1 MGNLEYYKIK
11 YIINNTKKKG
21 INKLN
26 INININKDGISDQDI
41 DKILDVLEGINYE
54 DILSLCDGDEM
65 QFNKGLISIKIED
78 NKDYKPMVITH
89 RNN

>member
-1 MGNLEYYKIK
+1 M
-11 YIINNTKKKG
+11 
-21 INKLN
+21 N
-26 INININKDGISDQDI
+26 INININKNGISDQDI

-65 QFNKGLISIKIED
+65 QFNKGLISVKIQD
-78 NKDYKPMVITH
+78 NKDYKPMVINY

>member
-1 MGNLEYYKIK
+1 MNIK
-11 YIINNTKKKG
+11 
-21 INKLN
+21 
-26 INININKDGISDQDI
+26 ININKDGISDQDI

>member
-1 MGNLEYYKIK
+1 M
-11 YIINNTKKKG
+11 
-21 INKLN
+21 N
-26 INININKDGISDQDI
+26 INININKNGISDQDI

-54 DILSLCDGDEM
+54 DILSLCDGNEM

-78 NKDYKPMVITH
+78 NKNYKPMVITH

>member
-1 MGNLEYYKIK
+1 M
-11 YIINNTKKKG
+11 
-21 INKLN
+21 N

>member
-1 MGNLEYYKIK
+1 M
-11 YIINNTKKKG
+11 
-21 INKLN
+21 N
-26 INININKDGISDQDI
+26 INININKNGISDQDI
-41 DKILDVLEGINYE
+41 DKILDVFEDINYE

-65 QFNKGLISIKIED
+65 QFHKGLISIKIED

>member
-1 MGNLEYYKIK
+1 MEFTIKILIK
-11 YIINNTKKKG
+11 YQTYWKVSIM
-21 INKLN
+21 
-26 INININKDGISDQDI
+26 
-41 DKILDVLEGINYE
+41 KIQ
-54 DILSLCDGDEM
+54 CDGDEM